1 MRNIIKDTTDWLSIG
16 KSLPTSKEE
25 LIKELELVKS
35 LIDEEIDEMIQAVK
49 DDNRSEQLNGFV
61 DAQWCLNNAYYLLQ
75 ITEDEYEIE
84 ADAVNKSNN
93 TKFCRSYNEA
103 LITQDLY
110 LTGKHPNKLG
120 VEIETFIKETNNEEF
135 PYVVVNSKNKL
146 LKNFL
151 FKDSDEF
158 K

>member
-1 MRNIIKDTTDWLSIG
+1 MRNIIKDTTDWLSVG
-16 KSLPTSKEE
+16 KALPTSKEE
-25 LIKELELVKS
+25 LIKELELVK
-35 LIDEEIDEMIQAVK
+35 LITNEEIDEMIQAVK

-75 ITEDEYEIE
+75 ITDEEYELE

-93 TKFCRSYNEA
+93 TKFCKSLEEA
-103 LITQDLY
+103 CITQDLY

-120 VEIETFIKETNNEEF
+120 VEIETFIRETSNKEF
-135 PYVVVNSKNKL
+135 PYVIVNSKNKL
-146 LKNFL
+146 LKAYT